1 VNSPLEDPGR
11 ASREQQ
17 AWDSIVADLS
27 GQLDIPAHLNEPE
40 STGPEPGPT
49 VADRDAAFM
58 DALLDDE
65 PDDASDDNPTGSDSA
80 QSYEPPDPGPIPV
93 PADAISRAAWAG
105 AIGGPILVMV
115 AFVLGLGTFVA
126 GIGVTAFVGG
136 FVTLIVRLPDRDRG
150 EDDGAVV

>member
-1 VNSPLEDPGR
+1 M
-11 ASREQQ
+11 
-17 AWDSIVADLS
+17 
-27 GQLDIPAHLNEPE
+27 
-40 STGPEPGPT
+40 
-49 VADRDAAFM
+49 ADRDAAFI

-65 PDDASDDNPTGSDSA
+65 SDDAPDDDPTGSDSA
-80 QSYEPPDPGPIPV
+80 QSYEPPDPGPIPL

-126 GIGVTAFVGG
+126 GVGVAAFVGG